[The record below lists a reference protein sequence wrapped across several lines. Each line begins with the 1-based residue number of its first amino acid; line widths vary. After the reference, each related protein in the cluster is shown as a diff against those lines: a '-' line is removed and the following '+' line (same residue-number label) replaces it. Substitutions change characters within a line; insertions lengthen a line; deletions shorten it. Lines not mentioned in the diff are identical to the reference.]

1 MNLDLRGMIPATV
14 LPMTAD
20 AQIDEAGLR
29 TYIRYVAQAN
39 PKALAINVD
48 TGEGPHLWPKERL
61 RVLELVVEEVG
72 DRIPV
77 IAGLGAQ
84 FTDQAVALAR
94 DIKTVGASGLL
105 VFPIGAYQ
113 GLPLDPE
120 LPMRYHAAIGDATD
134 LPLIVFNLQPALG
147 GVNFE
152 PETLDRL
159 CRVAQVVG
167 IKEASFDAQLFVQIR
182 EVVKAARPECV
193 FLTGNDNFIYES
205 FVLGAEGALIG
216 FGAVATKQQVDLV
229 DHALAGR
236 HDLARGLMDRL
247 TPLVNAIFAPPVR
260 NYRARAKA
268 ALVIQ
273 GILARET
280 VRPPLLPITDAE
292 RDRIRKALVFA
303 GEMNPTSAKPGDHR
317 VAEVST

>member
-1 MNLDLRGMIPATV
+1 MKLDLGGLIPATV
-14 LPMTAD
+14 LPMTED
-20 AQIDEAGLR
+20 ARVDEDGLRKYIRTVAEAG
-29 TYIRYVAQAN
+29 

-61 RVLELVVEEVG
+61 RVLEIVLEEVG

-77 IAGLGAQ
+77 VAGLGAQ

-94 DIKTVGASGLL
+94 EFKDVGVHALL

-120 LPMRYHAAIGDATD
+120 VPIRYHAAIGDATG
-134 LPLIVFNLQPALG
+134 LPLILFQLQPALG

-152 PETLDRL
+152 PETLARL
-159 CRVAQVVG
+159 CKVTQVAA
-167 IKEASFDAQLFVQIR
+167 IKEASFDRDLFVETR
-182 EVVKAARPECV
+182 DAVKSARSECV

-205 FVLGAEGALIG
+205 FLLGAEGALIG
-216 FGAVATKQQVDLV
+216 FGAVATKQQVDLI

-236 HDLARGLMDRL
+236 HKEAQEIMDRL
-247 TPLVNAIFAPPVR
+247 TPLVDVIFSPPVR
-260 NYRARAKA
+260 NYRARCKA
-268 ALVIQ
+268 ALVMQ
-273 GILARET
+273 GILGRET

-292 RDRIRKALVFA
+292 REHIRKALIFA
-303 GEMNPTSAKPGDHR
+303 GELDQKVGA
-317 VAEVST
+317 AEASS

>member
-1 MNLDLRGMIPATV
+1 MKLNLGGLIPATV

-20 AQIDEAGLR
+20 ALVDEQGLR
-29 TYIRYVAQAN
+29 SYLRHVAKAE
-39 PKALAINVD
+39 PAALAINVD
-48 TGEGPHLWPKERL
+48 TGEGPHLWPRERL
-61 RVLELVVEEVG
+61 RVLEVVLDEVG

-84 FTDQAVALAR
+84 FTAQAVALAIE
-94 DIKTVGASGLL
+94 IKEIGASGLL
-105 VFPIGAYQ
+105 VFPISAYQ

-120 LPMRYHAAIGDATD
+120 IPVRYHAAIGDATG
-134 LPLIVFNLQPALG
+134 LPLILFNLQPALG

-159 CRVAQVVG
+159 CRVAQVAG
-167 IKEASFDAQLFVQIR
+167 IKEASFDPKLFTEIHAA
-182 EVVKAARPECV
+182 VKKARPECV

-205 FVLGAEGALIG
+205 FLLGAEGALIG
-216 FGAVATKQQVDLV
+216 FGALATRQQVELI

-236 HDLARGLMDRL
+236 HTEARGIMDRL

-268 ALVIQ
+268 ALVMQ
-273 GILARET
+273 GILERET
-280 VRPPLLPITDAE
+280 VRPPLLPISDAE
-292 RDRIRKALVFA
+292 RDRIREALVFA
-303 GEMNPTSAKPGDHR
+303 GELAPAGAG
-317 VAEVST
+317 AEARS